1 MTRCGVNIIG
11 AGLAGCEAAYQL
23 ARRSVKVC
31 LFDIKPK
38 SFTSAHSSPYFAE
51 LVCSNSLKSDEL
63 TNACGLLKQE
73 MREIGSLI
81 MSCADMHRVPAGS
94 ALAVDREKFT
104 REVTERIKGFDNI
117 HIVCREVTSIESGAY
132 TIIASGPLT
141 TPALAKEIM
150 RLSGAENLYFFDA
163 AAPIVDG
170 STIDMERAFMADR
183 YGKGG
188 GDYLNCPMD
197 EEEYYAFV
205 KELASAQ
212 TVKLKDFEDDK
223 VFEGCVPIEVMAR
236 RSPDSL
242 RFGPLRP
249 VGLAGKDGKMPFA
262 VVQLRRENL
271 EGSYYNMVG
280 FQTNLL
286 FSEQKKVFSMVPAL
300 KSAEFVKY
308 GVMHKNTYIN
318 SPKVLNR
325 FYQLRGADNIFFA
338 GQLCGVEG
346 YVESASSGQ
355 VAGINLYRML
365 CGRPPVDFTD
375 MTVTGALSCYVSAE
389 NPNFQPMNANFA
401 ILKPLEGRF
410 KDKKQ
415 KYMAYAERSLSI
427 IRKIAAD
434 L

>member
-23 ARRSVKVC
+23 ARRGVKVC

-117 HIVCREVTSIESGAY
+117 HTVCREVTSIESGAY

-249 VGLAGKDGKMPFA
+249 VGLAGKDGKMP
-262 VVQLRRENL
+262 LRRCAASQGKPRGKL
-271 EGSYYNMVG
+271 LQHGGLPDKFALFRAKEGFLHGPRLKERRVC
-280 FQTNLL
+280 
-286 FSEQKKVFSMVPAL
+286 KVRRHA
-300 KSAEFVKY
+300 
-308 GVMHKNTYIN
+308 
-318 SPKVLNR
+318 
-325 FYQLRGADNIFFA
+325 
-338 GQLCGVEG
+338 
-346 YVESASSGQ
+346 
-355 VAGINLYRML
+355 
-365 CGRPPVDFTD
+365 
-375 MTVTGALSCYVSAE
+375 
-389 NPNFQPMNANFA
+389 
-401 ILKPLEGRF
+401 
-410 KDKKQ
+410 
-415 KYMAYAERSLSI
+415 
-427 IRKIAAD
+427 
-434 L
+434 

>member
-1 MTRCGVNIIG
+1 
-11 AGLAGCEAAYQL
+11 
-23 ARRSVKVC
+23 
-31 LFDIKPK
+31 
-38 SFTSAHSSPYFAE
+38 
-51 LVCSNSLKSDEL
+51 
-63 TNACGLLKQE
+63 
-73 MREIGSLI
+73 
-81 MSCADMHRVPAGS
+81 
-94 ALAVDREKFT
+94 
-104 REVTERIKGFDNI
+104 
-117 HIVCREVTSIESGAY
+117 
-132 TIIASGPLT
+132 
-141 TPALAKEIM
+141 
-150 RLSGAENLYFFDA
+150 
-163 AAPIVDG
+163 
-170 STIDMERAFMADR
+170 
-183 YGKGG
+183 
-188 GDYLNCPMD
+188 
-197 EEEYYAFV
+197 
-205 KELASAQ
+205 
-212 TVKLKDFEDDK
+212 
-223 VFEGCVPIEVMAR
+223 
-236 RSPDSL
+236 
-242 RFGPLRP
+242 
-249 VGLAGKDGKMPFA
+249 
-262 VVQLRRENL
+262 
-271 EGSYYNMVG
+271 
-280 FQTNLL
+280 
-286 FSEQKKVFSMVPAL
+286 MVPAL

-434 L
+434 